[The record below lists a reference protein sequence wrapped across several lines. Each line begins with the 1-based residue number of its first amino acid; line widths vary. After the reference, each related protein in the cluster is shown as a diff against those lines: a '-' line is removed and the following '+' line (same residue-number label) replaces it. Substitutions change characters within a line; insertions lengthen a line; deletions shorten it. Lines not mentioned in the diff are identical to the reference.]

1 VSHLHPNDMPSDTEV
16 ERSAEERVALSA
28 ERAKERTAKRLFKK
42 DQPELFVAMRSFAE
56 ALLEFQP

>member
-1 VSHLHPNDMPSDTEV
+1 MPSDTEV